1 MKQTYTPPMIN
12 YKSLTPAQY
21 KVYLEKRRSNRMAV
35 MRMNDAVYADF
46 NGMASIKEEDAP
58 LGCNPY
64 MN

>member
-1 MKQTYTPPMIN
+1 MKKYTPPMMN

-46 NGMASIKEEDAP
+46 HGMASIKEEDTP
-58 LGCNPY
+58 LGANPF
-64 MN
+64 ME